1 MFKILEKRELAPSIK
16 LFVIEAPLV
25 AKKARPGQFVMLRI
39 KEGGERI
46 PLTIADY
53 NSENGTVTIVFQE
66 VGKTTR
72 ELGTLEAGDYIQD
85 FVGPLGV
92 PVEFPNHKKVL
103 GIGGGLGIAPLY
115 PKLKMLHQQGVEVVS
130 IIGARTAELLIL
142 EEEIKAV
149 SDRMYICT
157 DDGSK
162 GRHGFVTVALKELLE
177 QGEKFDE
184 IIIIGPPI
192 LMKIGSEITKPY
204 GIPTMVSLNPIM
216 VDGTGMCGG
225 CRVTVDGEIKFACVD
240 GPAFDGHKVD
250 FDELIKRLAT
260 YKEEEKI
267 SLERFNEVHECKL
280 INKIEGADKDAVK

>member
-25 AKKARPGQFVMLRI
+25 AKKAKPGQFIILRI

-53 NSENGTVTIVFQE
+53 SSENGTVTIVFQE

-142 EEEIKAV
+142 EEEIKTV

-162 GRHGFVTVALKELLE
+162 GRHGFVTVVLKELLE

-267 SLERFNEVHECKL
+267 SLERFNKAHECKL
-280 INKIEGADKDAVK
+280 INKIEGVDKDAVK

>member
-16 LFVIEAPLV
+16 LFVIEAPIV

-92 PVEFPNHKKVL
+92 PVEFPNHKKIL

-130 IIGARTAELLIL
+130 IIGARTDELLIL

-157 DDGSK
+157 DDAQK
-162 GRHGFVTVALKELLE
+162 VA
-177 QGEKFDE
+177 
-184 IIIIGPPI
+184 
-192 LMKIGSEITKPY
+192 
-204 GIPTMVSLNPIM
+204 MVLSQ
-216 VDGTGMCGG
+216 
-225 CRVTVDGEIKFACVD
+225 
-240 GPAFDGHKVD
+240 
-250 FDELIKRLAT
+250 
-260 YKEEEKI
+260 
-267 SLERFNEVHECKL
+267 
-280 INKIEGADKDAVK
+280 

>member
-25 AKKARPGQFVMLRI
+25 AKKAKPGQFIILRI

-53 NSENGTVTIVFQE
+53 NSESGTVTIVFQE

-92 PVEFPNHKKVL
+92 PVEFPHHKKVL

-162 GRHGFVTVALKELLE
+162 GRHGFCHSST
-177 QGEKFDE
+177 
-184 IIIIGPPI
+184 
-192 LMKIGSEITKPY
+192 
-204 GIPTMVSLNPIM
+204 
-216 VDGTGMCGG
+216 
-225 CRVTVDGEIKFACVD
+225 
-240 GPAFDGHKVD
+240 
-250 FDELIKRLAT
+250 
-260 YKEEEKI
+260 
-267 SLERFNEVHECKL
+267 
-280 INKIEGADKDAVK
+280 